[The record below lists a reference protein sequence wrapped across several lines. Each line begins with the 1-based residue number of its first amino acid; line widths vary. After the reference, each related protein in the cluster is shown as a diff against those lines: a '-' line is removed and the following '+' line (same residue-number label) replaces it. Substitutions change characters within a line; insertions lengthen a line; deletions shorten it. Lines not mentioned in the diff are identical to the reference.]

1 MTVIALPSSPE
12 PNGVSAKLLNFG
24 RATQPLGGDIQYVS
38 RLGSRYVLQV
48 SLPPMDFETARA
60 WLAARL
66 RAATE
71 GATVTLSWPQPTQ
84 SSLGTPLVNGASQLG
99 SSLIADGFTASIAIP
114 QLAYFSFEKDS
125 HTYLH
130 AVTSSGSASGGGAAT
145 MNIAPMLRVSP
156 ADNAALNFTTPT
168 IEGFMDTGDV
178 EWTMDVLMHIGVSFT
193 ITENK

>member
-1 MTVIALPSSPE
+1 MTIALPSTPK
-12 PNGVSAKLLNFG
+12 PNGVGLKMLNFG
-24 RATQPLGGDIQYVS
+24 RATQPLGGDIQYVA
-38 RLGSRYVLQV
+38 RIGSRYVVQV
-48 SLPPMDFETARA
+48 SLPPMTYDTARA

-71 GATVTLSWPQPTQ
+71 GDTVSFSWPQPTQ
-84 SSLGTPLVNGASQLG
+84 TSLGTPLVNGASQLG
-99 SSLIADGFTASIAIP
+99 SSLIADGFTASVAIP
-114 QLAYFSFEKDS
+114 QLAYFSFSVSS

-130 AVTSSGSASGGGAAT
+130 AVTSSGSANGSGQAT

-168 IEGFMDTGDV
+168 IEGFMDVGDV
-178 EWTMDVLMHIGVSFT
+178 EWSLDVLMHVGVSFT